1 VNSVS
6 GWLWF
11 LIQFI
16 VITGFIVYLF
26 IATKKA
32 KKLDKITWFMK
43 LWKKDSV
50 KSIASSLLSIILGL
64 LIGCVILIVLAIV
77 KVKGTTLSF
86 SSAIDGIQLIFSGV
100 FNLGRNTDTGLL
112 IFGYNSVN
120 LGDMLFRATPLILT
134 GLSVAIAFKT
144 G

>member
-1 VNSVS
+1 MS

-26 IATKKA
+26 IAAKKA
-32 KKLDKITWFMK
+32 KKLNKMTWFMK

-86 SSAIDGIQLIFSGV
+86 SSYIEFDCRKRDAARLKDAGEPIS
-100 FNLGRNTDTGLL
+100 T
-112 IFGYNSVN
+112 SS
-120 LGDMLFRATPLILT
+120 MILEST
-134 GLSVAIAFKT
+134 
-144 G
+144 